1 LRVWPN
7 IVTTNLLL
15 QRLGVRQ
22 EIVNKD
28 LLLYKSI
35 LSKLTAA
42 KELMKETLERE
53 RRKQAERD
61 AAKAGS
67 STGEQAPAKESSETV
82 NAEA

>member
-1 LRVWPN
+1 
-7 IVTTNLLL
+7 LL

-22 EIVNKD
+22 DIVNKD

-53 RRKQAERD
+53 RRKQAEREASK
-61 AAKAGS
+61 AAAGAS
-67 STGEQAPAKESSETV
+67 SGNQEASTEPTETV

>member
-1 LRVWPN
+1 
-7 IVTTNLLL
+7 LL

-42 KELMKETLERE
+42 KELMRETLDRE

-61 AAKAGS
+61 AAKADSSNRAQEPADS
-67 STGEQAPAKESSETV
+67 STTV